1 MLHAGIATHFC
12 ESSKIPELEKT
23 LLSLKNTSDVD
34 KVVHDYC
41 PKPNSEFTLAKHL
54 DKINNIFTASSIEEI
69 LNNLEKDNSE
79 WAKQTNKVFTFLLI
93 IDSHFSKS
101 ELIHCIFMIKIFRR
115 YKIFRQ
121 PV

>member
-34 KVVHDYC
+34 KVVQDFC
-41 PKPNSEFTLAKHL
+41 PKPKSEFTFAKHL
-54 DKINNIFTASSIEEI
+54 DKINNIFTATSIEEI

-79 WAKQTNKVFTFLLI
+79 WAKQTNK
-93 IDSHFSKS
+93 
-101 ELIHCIFMIKIFRR
+101 LIHCIFMIIIFRR